1 MTKRFPRQKCYEDL
15 ENNAPSSVVTVQS
28 VRKWHETKVNT
39 SREIPCVRAPSVK
52 NSYFC
57 GLNSSIFFSRSIQSR
72 YNFQIL
78 DGNCGRERKK
88 KKN

>member
-28 VRKWHETKVNT
+28 VRKWHETKVNI

-52 NSYFC
+52 NSYF
-57 GLNSSIFFSRSIQSR
+57 
-72 YNFQIL
+72 
-78 DGNCGRERKK
+78 
-88 KKN
+88 